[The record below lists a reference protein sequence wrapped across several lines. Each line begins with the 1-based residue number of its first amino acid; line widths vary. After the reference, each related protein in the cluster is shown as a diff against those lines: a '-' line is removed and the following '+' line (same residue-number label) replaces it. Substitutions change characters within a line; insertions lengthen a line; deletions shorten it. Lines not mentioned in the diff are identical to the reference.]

1 MSGLKPQRRICWLA
15 WLVAL
20 LACASPGR
28 AAESWAD
35 ERLPVRD
42 GLIAWFDTSRQN
54 AAREAAQLAPLS
66 SGSPA
71 DYLLDGSG
79 ERRHLTQS
87 VASFRPTFRLN
98 GSHSWLSF
106 DGTDDFLPAVGWNL
120 SLTNATLFVVAAPRT
135 NAGFYRAFLSFNRA
149 GRNDYQSGLNLDLG
163 SQPTA
168 DLSRVNVEGPGFGG
182 EKNLLTAPQ
191 PFGRW
196 ATFTLVTRAG
206 TNGVRLYL
214 DGQTQGARDRSSNS
228 VLRAEEFRLGTRHFS
243 NNSPYP
249 ETDCPFN
256 GDMAEVLV
264 FNRALSSTERIAV
277 EHYLA
282 TKHAGIG
289 DGPRGVPLVA
299 VTNAPPVQMLVP
311 GFEVKELPVTLNNV
325 NNLRYRPDGQLYAI
339 GYDGAIWLLRDTD
352 GDGLEDRV
360 TPFWTNRTFR
370 APVGAALTPP
380 GYARGDGLFLPS
392 IHKLSLVLDTNRDG
406 RADEEIVCASWSD
419 GSDQSNVDALGC
431 ALDRD
436 GNIFFGIGTAS
447 FTDGHQVKGTGKSR
461 YSLTSIRGTIQK
473 LSPDFK
479 KQETVCTGTR
489 FTVGMAFNRLGDL
502 FVTDQEGA
510 TWLPNGNPFDEL
522 LHIQAGRHYGFPPRH
537 PKHLPNVIDEPSVFD
552 YEPQHQSTCGL
563 TFNDPVNGGPT
574 FGPAA
579 WAGDALIAGESRGKI
594 YRTKL
599 VKTATGYVAQNH
611 LIACTKELAIDVTV
625 SPRGDLL
632 LCTHSGAPDWGTGPA
647 GKGHI
652 YRIRH
657 TETNAPQPVL
667 TWSASPTEIKIAFDK
682 PLATAALKDLAKK
695 VRVEAGRH
703 VYPGDRFENIRPG
716 YQVVRDQLAQL
727 RYAVEVLGAAVSTDS
742 RTLTITTKPRE
753 TAMNCAFTLPPLSL
767 APGFSPVSAAGAK
780 ARAVSTASSPG
791 EAAKAAQSSPARNT
805 GLKPGANEN
814 ETEIDLAA
822 SLNGVEATWRSED
835 GKTNWSGWL
844 PHADLAVARDLTAGS
859 AEHEA
864 FFKLLRQP
872 GSLTLKGQIDVWE
885 MLQPAIQPGS
895 KLDYERLPE
904 TVTVDLKSSAPM
916 TSYPKMTNGIS
927 WPTEVKEVREV
938 KSLRVSSLGPVT
950 SRLWWPFECSIKT
963 GTQLPELTA
972 IWSTADDS
980 RPRAFPLR
988 RCFLPWA
995 KPEGASPATNEA
1007 RVIPEIAGG
1016 HWLRGRH
1023 LYFGAKVACAKC
1035 HTIRGE
1041 GGHVGPDLSNL
1052 IHRDYASVARD
1063 IAQPNVALN
1072 PDHLASIVE
1081 MSDGDALTGLL
1092 TSETASELTVVDA
1105 SAAPRRV
1112 SRREVKSVRPATLS
1126 LMPEGL
1132 WEALTKE
1139 EQRDLMTFLLTFP
1152 LEPAP
1157 IEREGAPPPRK
1168 LAEVQALLA
1177 ASEPFTQHATRN
1189 TQQEQSLL
1197 TPAATP
1203 LHIILCDGPKD
1214 HGRGEHDYPLWKKRW
1229 STLLALAD
1237 GVTVDTAHIWPS
1249 AEQFAKAHVIAFFNN
1264 NPGWNDAR
1272 GKELDAYLAR
1282 GGGAAYFHWAVEA
1295 RDKAEDFAKR
1305 IGLASNGGKLKF
1317 RHGPIDF
1324 VLTDHP
1330 LARGF
1335 TPASF
1340 TKENFI
1346 DETYWQW
1353 IGNPADVKLVASS
1366 VEDGQQQPQ
1375 IWTREVGKGRV
1386 FVAIPGHY
1394 NWTFD
1399 DPVFRVL
1406 ALRGLCWAA
1415 SQPPDRLAELATI
1428 GARLAEGQ

>member
-1 MSGLKPQRRICWLA
+1 MLGRSGVLA
-15 WLVAL
+15 PVLAL
-20 LACASPGR
+20 LGAVSTAVAIEP
-28 AAESWAD
+28 WAD
-35 ERLPVRD
+35 ERLTVRD
-42 GLIAWFDTSRQN
+42 GLVAWFDTSRQN
-54 AAREAAQLAPLS
+54 AGREAAQLAPLS
-66 SGSPA
+66 SGSHA

-79 ERRHLTQS
+79 ERRHLTQQ
-87 VASFRPTFRLN
+87 VDSFRPTFRQN

-120 SLTNATLFVVAAPRT
+120 SLTNATLFVVATPRT
-135 NAGFYRAFLSFNRA
+135 NAGFFRAFLSFNRA
-149 GRNDYQSGLNLDLG
+149 GRNDYQSGFNLDLG
-163 SQPTA
+163 GQSTA
-168 DLSRVNVEGPGFGG
+168 DLSVVNAEGPGFGG
-182 EKNLLTAPQ
+182 QKNLLTAPQ

-196 ATFTLVTRAG
+196 TTFRLVTRPG

-214 DGQTQGARDRSSNS
+214 DGQPQAARDRSPNS
-228 VLRAEEFRLGTRHFS
+228 FLRADEFRLGARHFS
-243 NNSPYP
+243 NDSPYP
-249 ETDCPFN
+249 ATDSPFN
-256 GDMAEVLV
+256 GDMTEVLV
-264 FNRALSSTERIAV
+264 FNRDLSSAERTAV
-277 EHYLA
+277 EQYLS

-299 VTNAPPVQMLVP
+299 VTNAPPVQMLVT
-311 GFEVKELPVTLNNV
+311 GFEVKELPVKLNNL

-339 GYDGAIWLLRDTD
+339 GYDGSIWLLRDTD
-352 GDGLEDRV
+352 GDGLEDSV
-360 TPFWTNRTFR
+360 APFWTNRTFR

-380 GYARGDGLFLPS
+380 GYARGEGLFLPN

-406 RADEEIVCASWSD
+406 RADEEIICASWND
-419 GSDQSNVDALGC
+419 WSDQSNVDALGC

-436 GNIFFGIGTAS
+436 GSIYFGVGTAS
-447 FTDGHQVKGTGKSR
+447 YSDGYMVKQTGKSQ
-461 YSLTSIRGTIQK
+461 YKLDSIRGTIQK
-473 LSPDFK
+473 LSPDLK
-479 KQETVCTGTR
+479 KQETVCTGVR

-522 LHIQAGRHYGFPPRH
+522 LHIQPSRHYGFPPRH
-537 PKHLPNVIDEPSVFD
+537 PKHLPGVIDEPSVFD
-552 YEPQHQSTCGL
+552 YGPQHQSTCGL
-563 TFNDPVNGGPT
+563 AFNESVNGGPG
-574 FGPAA
+574 FGPAS
-579 WAGDALIAGESRGKI
+579 WSGDALVAGESRGKI

-599 VKTATGYVAQNH
+599 VKTPAGYIAQNH

-652 YRIRH
+652 YRIRY
-657 TETNAPQPVL
+657 TDTNARQPVL

-682 PLATAALKDLAKK
+682 PLLTAALKDLAKQ
-695 VRVEAGRH
+695 VRIDQGRH

-716 YQVVRDQLAQL
+716 YQVVRDQMAQA
-727 RYAVEVLGAAVSTDS
+727 RYAVEVLGAAVSPDA
-742 RTLTITTKPRE
+742 RTLTLTTKPRE
-753 TAMNCAFTLPPLSL
+753 TALNCAVTLP
-767 APGFSPVSAAGAK
+767 FCVAADV
-780 ARAVSTASSPG
+780 RRLTS
-791 EAAKAAQSSPARNT
+791 
-805 GLKPGANEN
+805 NERS
-814 ETEIDLAA
+814 EPPHVGCYEIDLPA
-822 SLNGVEATWRSED
+822 SLHGVEATWRAAD
-835 GKTNWSGWL
+835 GKTHSSVWL
-844 PHADLAVARDLTAGS
+844 PHVDLAVARELTAGS

-872 GSLTLKGQIDVWE
+872 GRLTLKGQIDVWE

-895 KLDYERLPE
+895 KLDYERPSEMARIELA
-904 TVTVDLKSSAPM
+904 SSAPM
-916 TSYPKMTNGIS
+916 TSFPGTTNATFWQTKVQPHGLTIIGQVIS
-927 WPTEVKEVREV
+927 RQWVPLDV
-938 KSLRVSSLGPVT
+938 SLATGP
-950 SRLWWPFECSIKT
+950 
-963 GTQLPELTA
+963 QMPELTA
-972 IWSTADDS
+972 TWSTADDS

-988 RCFLPWA
+988 RFYVPWA
-995 KPEGASPATNEA
+995 KPEGAASKTNES

-1016 HWLRGRH
+1016 HWLRGRD

-1063 IAQPNVALN
+1063 IAQPNAALN

-1081 MSDGDALTGLL
+1081 LADGDALTGLL
-1092 TSETASELTVVDA
+1092 TSETATELTVVDA

-1112 SRREVKSVRPATLS
+1112 SRREVQSVRPAALS

-1139 EQRDLMTFLLTFP
+1139 EQRDLMTFLLTVP
-1152 LEPAP
+1152 LEPASM
-1157 IEREGAPPPRK
+1157 ERDGAPPPRK
-1168 LAEVQALLA
+1168 LAEVQALLG
-1177 ASEPFTQHATRN
+1177 ASTHDTKLETQH
-1189 TQQEQSLL
+1189 S
-1197 TPAATP
+1197 PF
-1203 LHIILCDGPKD
+1203 HIVLCDGPKD
-1214 HGRGEHDYPLWKKRW
+1214 HGKGEHDYPLWKNRW

-1249 AEQFAKAHVIAFFNN
+1249 AEQFANANLIAFFNN

-1305 IGLASNGGKLKF
+1305 IGLASNGPKLKF

-1324 VLTDHP
+1324 VLVDHP

-1335 TPASF
+1335 TAASF

-1353 IGNPADVKLVASS
+1353 IGNPADVKLIASS
-1366 VEDGQQQPQ
+1366 VEDGQPQPQ

-1415 SQPPDRLAELATI
+1415 GQPMDRLADLATI
-1428 GARLAEGQ
+1428 GARLAGE

>member
-1 MSGLKPQRRICWLA
+1 
-15 WLVAL
+15 
-20 LACASPGR
+20 
-28 AAESWAD
+28 
-35 ERLPVRD
+35 
-42 GLIAWFDTSRQN
+42 
-54 AAREAAQLAPLS
+54 
-66 SGSPA
+66 
-71 DYLLDGSG
+71 
-79 ERRHLTQS
+79 
-87 VASFRPTFRLN
+87 
-98 GSHSWLSF
+98 
-106 DGTDDFLPAVGWNL
+106 
-120 SLTNATLFVVAAPRT
+120 
-135 NAGFYRAFLSFNRA
+135 
-149 GRNDYQSGLNLDLG
+149 
-163 SQPTA
+163 
-168 DLSRVNVEGPGFGG
+168 
-182 EKNLLTAPQ
+182 
-191 PFGRW
+191 
-196 ATFTLVTRAG
+196 
-206 TNGVRLYL
+206 VRLYL
-214 DGQTQGARDRSSNS
+214 NSQVQGARDRSSNS
-228 VLRAEEFRLGTRHFS
+228 VLRADEFRLGTRHFS
-243 NNSPYP
+243 NDSPYP
-249 ETDCPFN
+249 ATDSPFN
-256 GDMAEVLV
+256 GEMTEVLV
-264 FNRALSSTERIAV
+264 FNRELSSTERIAV
-277 EHYLA
+277 EHYLS

-311 GFEVKELPVTLNNV
+311 GFEVKELPVTLNNL

-339 GYDGAIWLLRDTD
+339 GYDGAVWLLRDTD

-360 TPFWTNRTFR
+360 SPFWTNRTFR

-380 GYARGDGLFLPS
+380 GYARGDGLFLPNL
-392 IHKLSLVLDTNRDG
+392 HKLSLILDTNRDG
-406 RADEEIVCASWSD
+406 RADEEIVCSSWND
-419 GSDQSNVDALGC
+419 WSDQSNVDALGC

-436 GNIFFGIGTAS
+436 GNIYFGVGTTS
-447 FTDGHQVKGTGKSR
+447 YSDGYMVKQTGKSQ
-461 YSLTSIRGTIQK
+461 YKLDSIRGTIQK
-473 LSPDFK
+473 LSPDLK
-479 KQETVCTGTR
+479 QQETVCTGVR
-489 FTVGMAFNRLGDL
+489 FTVGMAFNRHGDL

-522 LHIQAGRHYGFPPRH
+522 LHIQTGRHYGFPPRH

-563 TFNDPVNGGPT
+563 TFNESVNGGPT

-599 VKTATGYVAQNH
+599 VKTVTGYVAQNH

-652 YRIRH
+652 YRIRYAD
-657 TETNAPQPVL
+657 TNAPQPVL

-695 VRVEAGRH
+695 VRVEQGRH

-716 YQVVRDQLAQL
+716 YQVVRDQIAQI
-727 RYAVEVLGAAVSTDS
+727 RYAVEVLGAAVSPDS
-742 RTLTITTKPRE
+742 RTLTLTTKPRE
-753 TAMNCAFTLPPLSL
+753 TALNCAVTLPPLSL
-767 APGFSPVSAAGAK
+767 APGFSPVLARGANAG
-780 ARAVSTASSPG
+780 AVSTASSADK
-791 EAAKAAQSSPARNT
+791 AAKAAQTSAAANT
-805 GLKPGANEN
+805 GLKPDANESGS
-814 ETEIDLAA
+814 EIDLAA
-822 SLNGVEATWRSED
+822 SLHGVEASWRSAD
-835 GKTNWSGWL
+835 GKTSWSGWL
-844 PHADLAVARDLTAGS
+844 PHADLAVAREFTAGS

-872 GSLTLKGQIDVWE
+872 GSLALKGQIDVWE

-895 KLDYERLPE
+895 KLDYERSPE
-904 TVTVDLKSSAPM
+904 SVTIDLKSSTPM
-916 TSYPKMTNGIS
+916 TSYPNMTNGIV
-927 WPTEVKEVREV
+927 WPGASGALAHARGLNFTGLVK
-938 KSLRVSSLGPVT
+938 T
-950 SRLWWPFECSIKT
+950 RLWLPLESSVET
-963 GTQLPELTA
+963 GSQLTELTA
-972 IWSTADDS
+972 TWSTADDPRS
-980 RPRAFPLR
+980 RAFPLR
-988 RCFLPWA
+988 RFFVPWA
-995 KPEGASPATNEA
+995 KPEGATLSTNES

-1063 IAQPNVALN
+1063 IAQPNAALN

-1081 MSDGDALTGLL
+1081 LADGDALTGLL

-1112 SRREVKSVRPATLS
+1112 NRREVKSVRHASLS

-1139 EQRDLMTFLLTFP
+1139 EQRDLMTFLLTVP

-1157 IEREGAPPPRK
+1157 IERDGAPPPRK
-1168 LAEVQALLA
+1168 LAEVQAVLSA
-1177 ASEPFTQHATRN
+1177 AEPITQHATRN
-1189 TQQEQSLL
+1189 TQVDQSLL
-1197 TPAATP
+1197 TSAATRM
-1203 LHIILCDGPKD
+1203 HIVLCDGPKD

-1229 STLLALAD
+1229 STLLGLAE

-1264 NPGWNDAR
+1264 NPGWNDTRA
-1272 GKELDAYLAR
+1272 KELDAYLAR

-1305 IGLASNGGKLKF
+1305 IGLASNGPKLKF

-1335 TPASF
+1335 APASF

-1366 VEDGQQQPQ
+1366 IEDGKPQPQ

-1415 SQPPDRLAELATI
+1415 GQPPDRLAELATI
-1428 GARLAEGQ
+1428 GARLAGEEVGHPELR

>member
-1 MSGLKPQRRICWLA
+1 MIRATSALVFGASTLA
-15 WLVAL
+15 AL
-20 LACASPGR
+20 GGT
-28 AAESWAD
+28 ESWSD
-35 ERLPVRD
+35 PKLPVSN
-42 GLIAWFDTSRQN
+42 GLVAWFDTSIQN

-66 SGSPA
+66 SGSPV

-87 VASFRPTFRLN
+87 VASFRPTFRQS

-106 DGTDDFLPAVGWNL
+106 DGTDDHLPAVGWNL

-149 GRNDYQSGLNLDLG
+149 GRNDYQSGLNFDLG
-163 SQPTA
+163 AQPTPE
-168 DLSRVNVEGPGFGG
+168 LSRINAEGLGFGG
-182 EKNLLTAPQ
+182 EKNLLTSPQ
-191 PFGRW
+191 TFGRW
-196 ATFTLVTRAG
+196 ATFRLVTRPG
-206 TNGVRLYL
+206 TNGVRLYVN
-214 DGQTQGARDRSSNS
+214 GQPQDARDRSNNS
-228 VLRAEEFRLGTRHFS
+228 VLRADEFRLGARHFS
-243 NNSPYP
+243 NDSPYP
-249 ETDCPFN
+249 ATDSPFN

-264 FNRALSSTERIAV
+264 FNRDLSSSERNAV
-277 EHYLA
+277 EQYLSA
-282 TKHAGIG
+282 KHAGIG

-311 GFEVKELPVTLNNV
+311 GFEVKELPVRLNNL

-339 GYDGAIWLLRDTD
+339 GYDGDIWLLRDTD

-380 GYARGDGLFLPS
+380 GYARGDGLFLPN

-419 GSDQSNVDALGC
+419 TADQSNVDALGC

-436 GNIFFGIGTAS
+436 GNIYFGVGTAS
-447 FTDGHQVKGTGKSR
+447 YSDGYMVKQTGKSQ
-461 YSLTSIRGTIQK
+461 YNISSIRGTIQK
-473 LSPDFK
+473 LSPDLK
-479 KQETVCTGTR
+479 KQETVCTGIR
-489 FTVGMAFNRLGDL
+489 FTVGMAFNRFGDL

-522 LHIQAGRHYGFPPRH
+522 LHIQPGRHYGFPPRH

-552 YEPQHQSTCGL
+552 YAPQHQSTCGL
-563 TFNDPVNGGPT
+563 TFNESVNGGPT
-574 FGPAA
+574 FGPAS

-599 VKTATGYVAQNH
+599 VKTARGYVAQNR

-652 YRIRH
+652 YRIRY
-657 TETNAPQPVL
+657 TDTNVPQPVL
-667 TWSASPTEIKIAFDK
+667 AWSASPTEIKIAFDK

-695 VRVEAGRH
+695 VRIEAGRH

-716 YQVVRDQLAQL
+716 YQVVRDQLAQI
-727 RYAVEVLGAAVSTDS
+727 RYAVEVLGAAVSPDA
-742 RTLTITTKPRE
+742 RTLTLTTKPRE
-753 TAMNCAFTLPPLSL
+753 TALNCAVTLPPLSL
-767 APGFSPVSAAGAK
+767 APGFSPVSADGVK
-780 ARAVSTASSPG
+780 ARAVSTASSAG
-791 EAAKAAQSSPARNT
+791 EAAKAAQSSPYGNT

-822 SLNGVEATWRSED
+822 SLHGVEATWRSED
-835 GKTNWSGWL
+835 GKTNRSLWL
-844 PHADLAVARDLTAGS
+844 PHADIAVARELTAGS
-859 AEHEA
+859 SEHEA
-864 FFKLLRQP
+864 FFKLLPLP

-895 KLDYERLPE
+895 KLDYERPPE
-904 TVTVDLKSSAPM
+904 TVTVDLKSSSPM
-916 TSYPKMTNGIS
+916 TSYPKMTNGIA
-927 WPTEVKEVREV
+927 WPTGPNATVGNAHGLSMLTQVK
-938 KSLRVSSLGPVT
+938 
-950 SRLWWPFECSIKT
+950 SRLWLPVESSIET
-963 GTQLPELTA
+963 GSQLTELTVN
-972 IWSTADDS
+972 WSTADDP

-988 RCFLPWA
+988 RFYVPWA
-995 KPEGASPATNEA
+995 QPEGTSPATNES

-1016 HWLRGRH
+1016 HWLQGRR
-1023 LYFGAKVACAKC
+1023 LFFGSKVACAKC

-1052 IHRDYASVARD
+1052 IYRDYTSVARD
-1063 IAQPNVALN
+1063 IAQPNAALN

-1081 MSDGDALTGLL
+1081 LADGDALTGLL
-1092 TSETASELTVVDA
+1092 VSETARELTVVDA
-1105 SAAPRRV
+1105 SAAPHRV
-1112 SRREVKSVRPATLS
+1112 SRREVKSIRPAALS

-1139 EQRDLMTFLLTFP
+1139 EQRDLLTFLLTVP

-1157 IEREGAPPPRK
+1157 IERDGAPPPRK
-1168 LAEVQALLA
+1168 LAEVQALLS
-1177 ASEPFTQHATRN
+1177 ASEPFTQHATPH

-1197 TPAATP
+1197 TSAATP

-1214 HGRGEHDYPLWKKRW
+1214 HGIGEHDYPLWKKRW

-1249 AEQFAKAHVIAFFNN
+1249 AEQFAKANVIAFFNN
-1264 NPGWNDAR
+1264 NPGWNGAR
-1272 GKELDAYLAR
+1272 AKELDAYLAR

-1295 RDKAEDFAKR
+1295 REDAPEFARR
-1305 IGLASNGGKLKF
+1305 IGLASNGPKLKY

-1324 VLTDHP
+1324 VFAEHP

-1335 TPASF
+1335 TAASF
-1340 TKENFI
+1340 TKQNFI

-1353 IGNPADVKLVASS
+1353 IGNPADVKLIASS
-1366 VEDGQQQPQ
+1366 VEDGQPQPQ
-1375 IWTREVGKGRV
+1375 IWTREAGKGRV

-1394 NWTFD
+1394 NWTLD
-1399 DPVFRVL
+1399 DPVYRVL

-1428 GARLAEGQ
+1428 GARIIE